1 MKVKVGVSNRH
12 VHLTR
17 EAVDI
22 LFGKDYELTIKN
34 KLTQRNQFAANETV
48 IIKTTKNQI
57 EKVRVLGPLRD
68 YNQVEISKTDSYKLG
83 INPPVRNSGDLEGS
97 APITIIGPKGI
108 LELDKGCI
116 IAARHLH
123 ISTSDLAKYNLKENQ
138 SLSIKTCGEKGAT
151 LNNVHVK
158 CAPEYVFEV
167 HLDTDDAN
175 ACLIKQGDEVEL
187 IINDKV

>member
-17 EAVDI
+17 EAADV
-22 LFGKDYELTIKN
+22 LFGKNYELTIKN

-48 IIKTTKNQI
+48 IIKTPKNQI

-83 INPPVRNSGDLEGS
+83 IDPPVRNSGDLEGS
-97 APITIIGPKGI
+97 SPITIIGPKGV

-138 SLSIKTCGEKGAT
+138 SLSIKTCGKKGAT
-151 LNNVHVK
+151 LDNVYVK
-158 CAPEYVFEV
+158 SYSNFTLEV

-187 IINDKV
+187 IIND

>member
-12 VHLTR
+12 VHLTP
-17 EAVDI
+17 EALEV
-22 LFGKDYELTIKN
+22 LFGKDYQLTIK
-34 KLTQRNQFAANETV
+34 KPLTQRNQFAANETV
-48 IIKTTKNQI
+48 IIKTDKSQI
-57 EKVRVLGPLRD
+57 ENVRILGPLRD
-68 YNQVEISKTDSYKLG
+68 YNQIEISRTDAYKLG

-97 APITIIGPKGI
+97 SPITIIGPKGV
-108 LELDKGCI
+108 LDLNEGCI

-138 SLSIKTCGEKGAT
+138 SLSIKTLGPKGAT
-151 LNNVHVK
+151 LNNVYVK
-158 CAPEYVFEV
+158 SYADFNLEV

-187 IINDKV
+187 IINE